1 MGLTLTCCTN
11 IFFSNLTWRRG
22 SLLFLIA
29 YSLLPSI
36 AQAVPSFARQTGA
49 ECAAC
54 HTVYP
59 ELTPFGR
66 QFKLRGY
73 TLGEL
78 NAENS
83 PTGKLPI
90 AALLQISR
98 TETAQTNTPGAMP
111 SDFPNDRK
119 TLVQA
124 AGLYYA
130 GKITDNAGALV
141 QYSYNGFEKRWAVE
155 MADIRYANSLKLSNG
170 KEFLYGVTLSN
181 SPTITDPYNS
191 TSMWGFPYSSTA
203 EVMPIQGPIID
214 MALASKVA
222 GPGVYALYNDW
233 LYAEVAAYR
242 TTNTGALRPLGLGN
256 WSKTANVVD
265 GYAPYW
271 RVAVQREID
280 GKHSL
285 SLGAFGLDAN
295 VFPGNNTSGGTDRF
309 RDYGLDG
316 QYQYI
321 ADEHIF
327 SLQGR
332 YTKEQQTRS
341 ESFATMAASN
351 LNNDLASLKL
361 GGNYYFKRQY
371 GIRTQYFKT
380 TGSSDTNLYNM
391 GGMGTPV
398 MGSINANPETS
409 GWVNELVYLPLPNTT
424 LSLRYTSYSMF
435 NGASTN
441 YDGNGRNAK
450 DNNSIYLL
458 ARILF

>member
-1 MGLTLTCCTN
+1 MKLKSTLLTTN
-11 IFFSNLTWRRG
+11 LVIFAT
-22 SLLFLIA
+22 
-29 YSLLPSI
+29 LPSL
-36 AQAVPSFARQTGA
+36 AQAVPSFARQTGM
-49 ECAAC
+49 ECSAC

-90 AALLQISR
+90 AAMLQISR
-98 TETAQTNTPGAMP
+98 TDTSQTNTPGAMP

-141 QYSYNGFEKRWAVE
+141 QYSYDGFEKRWAVE
-155 MADIRYANSLKLSNG
+155 MADVRYADSSTLSSG
-170 KEFLYGVTLSN
+170 KELLYGVTLSN
-181 SPTITDPYNS
+181 NPTITDIYNS
-191 TSMWGFPYSSTA
+191 TSTFGFPYTSDA
-203 EVMPIQGPIID
+203 GVMAAAGPIID
-214 MALASKVA
+214 MALMAKVA
-222 GPGVYALYNDW
+222 GPGVYALYDDW
-233 LYAEVAAYR
+233 LYAEAAVYR
-242 TTNTGALRPLGLGN
+242 TTQTGALRPLGWGN
-256 WSKTANVVD
+256 WSETANIVD

-280 GKHSL
+280 GGHSM
-285 SLGAFGLDAN
+285 SLGAFGLDAK
-295 VFPGNNTSGGTDRF
+295 VFLEGETSGGTDRF
-309 RDYGLDG
+309 RDYGIDG

-321 ADEHIF
+321 TDEHIL

-332 YTKEQQTRS
+332 YTEERQTRS

-380 TGSSDTNLYNM
+380 TGSSDSNLYNM
-391 GGMGTPV
+391 GGMGAPV

-409 GWVNELVYLPLPNTT
+409 GWVNELVYLPLPNTEF
-424 LSLRYTSYSMF
+424 LLRYTSYSKF

-450 DNNSIYLL
+450 DNDSIYLS
-458 ARILF
+458 ARVLF

>member
-1 MGLTLTCCTN
+1 MKKFIDGD
-11 IFFSNLTWRRG
+11 FSWWRG

-29 YSLLPSI
+29 YLLTPSV
-36 AQAVPSFARQTGA
+36 AQAVPSFARQTGM
-49 ECAAC
+49 ECSAC

-98 TETAQTNTPGAMP
+98 TDTSQTNTPGAMP

-141 QYSYNGFEKRWAVE
+141 QYSYDGFEKRWAVE
-155 MADIRYANSLKLSNG
+155 MADIRYANSLTLSSG
-170 KEFLYGVTLSN
+170 KELLYGVTLSN
-181 SPTITDPYNS
+181 NPTITDPYNS
-191 TSMWGFPYSSTA
+191 TSMWGFPYTSDA
-203 EVMPIQGPIID
+203 GVMPAAGPIID
-214 MALASKVA
+214 MALAAKVA
-222 GPGVYALYNDW
+222 GPGVYAFYDDW

-256 WSKTANVVD
+256 WPETGNVVD

-280 GKHSL
+280 GKHSV
-285 SLGAFGLDAN
+285 SLGTFGLDAK

-309 RDYGLDG
+309 RDYGIDG

-321 ADEHIF
+321 TDEHIL

-332 YTKEQQTRS
+332 YTEERQTRS

-351 LNNDLASLKL
+351 LNNDLTSLKL
-361 GGNYYFKRQY
+361 GGNYYFMRQY

-380 TGSSDTNLYNM
+380 TGSSDDSLYNM
-391 GGMGTPV
+391 GGMPAPV
-398 MGSINANPETS
+398 MGSANANPGTS
-409 GWVNELVYLPLPNTT
+409 GWVNELVYLPLPQTT
-424 LSLRYTSYSMF
+424 FSLRYTSYSRF

-458 ARILF
+458 AWVLF

>member
-1 MGLTLTCCTN
+1 MKLKSTLLATTKEIGGN
-11 IFFSNLTWRRG
+11 FSWWRG
-22 SLLFLIA
+22 SLLFLIT
-29 YSLLPSI
+29 YLLLPSV
-36 AQAVPSFARQTGA
+36 AQAVPSFGRQTGA
-49 ECAAC
+49 TCAAC

-73 TLGEL
+73 ALGEL

-83 PTGKLPI
+83 LTGKLPI
-90 AALLQISR
+90 SALLQISR
-98 TETAQTNTPGAMP
+98 TDTSGALP
-111 SDFPNDRK
+111 AADFPNDRK

-124 AGLYYA
+124 AGIYYA
-130 GKITDNAGALV
+130 GKITDKAGALV
-141 QYSYNGFEKRWAVE
+141 QYSYDGFEKRWATE
-155 MADIRYANSLKLSNG
+155 MADIRYADSLTLSNQ
-170 KEFLYGVTLSN
+170 KELLYGVTLSN
-181 SPTITDPYNS
+181 NPTITDVYNS
-191 TSMWGFPYSSTA
+191 TSAWSFPHSPTA
-203 EVMPIQGPIID
+203 EVMPAATPIID
-214 MALASKVA
+214 MALASRVA
-222 GPGVYALYNDW
+222 GPGVYAFYDDW

-242 TTNTGALRPLGLGN
+242 TTNTGVFRPLGWGS
-256 WSKTANVVD
+256 WSVPTNVVD

-280 GKHSL
+280 GKHSV
-285 SLGAFGLDAN
+285 SLGAFGLDAK
-295 VFPGNNTSGGTDRF
+295 VFPGNNTSGGTDSF

-321 ADEHIF
+321 TDEHIF

-332 YTKEQQTRS
+332 YTKERQTRS
-341 ESFATMAASN
+341 ESFLLGDASN

-361 GGNYYFKRQY
+361 GGHYYFKRQY

-391 GGMGTPV
+391 GGMGAPV

-409 GWVNELVYLPLPNTT
+409 GWVNELVYLPWPQTT
-424 LSLRYTSYSMF
+424 FSLRYTSYSRF

-450 DNNSIYLL
+450 DNNSIHLL
-458 ARILF
+458 AWFLF

>member
-1 MGLTLTCCTN
+1 MKKFIDGG
-11 IFFSNLTWRRG
+11 FSWLRG

-29 YSLLPSI
+29 YLLLPSV
-36 AQAVPSFARQTGA
+36 AQAVPSFARQTGM
-49 ECAAC
+49 ECSAC

-90 AALLQISR
+90 AAMLQISR
-98 TETAQTNTPGAMP
+98 TDISKTNTPGAMP

-119 TLVQA
+119 TLVQT

-130 GKITDNAGALV
+130 GKITDNAGAFV
-141 QYSYNGFEKRWAVE
+141 QYSYDGFEKAWMVE
-155 MADIRYANSLKLSNG
+155 MADVRYADSSTLSSG
-170 KEFLYGVTLSN
+170 KELLYGVTLSN
-181 SPTITDPYNS
+181 NPTITDIYNS
-191 TSMWGFPYSSTA
+191 TSTFGFPYTSDAGVMTA
-203 EVMPIQGPIID
+203 APIID
-214 MALASKVA
+214 MALMGKVA
-222 GPGVYALYNDW
+222 GPGMYALYDDW
-233 LYAEVAAYR
+233 LYVDVAAYR
-242 TTNTGALRPLGLGN
+242 TTNTGALRPFGLGG
-256 WSKTANVVD
+256 WSETHNVVD

-280 GKHSL
+280 GRHSI
-285 SLGAFGLDAN
+285 SLGAFGLDAK
-295 VFPGNNTSGGTDRF
+295 VFLEGETSGGTDRF
-309 RDYGLDG
+309 RDYGIDG

-321 ADEHIF
+321 TDEHIL

-332 YTKEQQTRS
+332 YTEERQTRS
-341 ESFATMAASN
+341 ASFANMDASN
-351 LNNDLASLKL
+351 LNNDLTSLKL

-371 GIRTQYFKT
+371 GIRTQYFNT
-380 TGSSDTNLYNM
+380 TGSSDMNLYR
-391 GGMGTPV
+391 GMMPMPV
-398 MGSINANPETS
+398 MGSANANPETS
-409 GWVNELVYLPLPNTT
+409 GWVNELVYLPLPKTEF
-424 LSLRYTSYSMF
+424 LLRYTSYSKF

-450 DNNSIYLL
+450 DNDSIYLS
-458 ARILF
+458 ARVLF

>member
-1 MGLTLTCCTN
+1 MKNFIGANFC
-11 IFFSNLTWRRG
+11 WWRG
-22 SLLFLIA
+22 SPLFLVA
-29 YSLLPSI
+29 YLLLPSV

-49 ECAAC
+49 ECSSC

-83 PTGKLPI
+83 LTGKLPI
-90 AALLQISR
+90 SALLQISR
-98 TETAQTNTPGAMP
+98 ADTSQTDTPGAMP
-111 SDFPNDRK
+111 SDFPDDRK
-119 TLVQA
+119 TMIQA
-124 AGLYYA
+124 ASLYYA

-141 QYSYNGFEKRWAVE
+141 QYSYDGFEKRWAVE
-155 MADIRYANSLKLSNG
+155 MADIRYANSLALSG
-170 KEFLYGVTLSN
+170 DKELLYGVTLSN
-181 SPTITDPYNS
+181 NPTITDIYNS
-191 TSMWGFPYSSTA
+191 TSMWGFPYTSSEA
-203 EVMPIQGPIID
+203 VVMPAAGPIID
-214 MALASKVA
+214 MALMAKVA

-242 TTNTGALRPLGLGN
+242 TTNTGALRPLGWGN
-256 WSKTANVVD
+256 WSEIGNVVD
-265 GYAPYW
+265 GYASYW
-271 RVAVQREID
+271 RVAVQREVD
-280 GKHSL
+280 GKHSM
-285 SLGAFGLDAN
+285 SLGAFGLDAK
-295 VFPGNNTSGGTDRF
+295 VFPGENTSGGTDRF
-309 RDYGLDG
+309 RDYGIDG

-321 ADEHIF
+321 ADEHIL

-332 YTKEQQTRS
+332 YTKERQTRS

-351 LNNDLASLKL
+351 LNNDLASRKL
-361 GGNYYFKRQY
+361 GANYYFKRQH

-380 TGSSDTNLYNM
+380 TGSSDGSLYNM
-391 GGMGTPV
+391 GAMPAPV
-398 MGSINANPETS
+398 MGSANANPETS
-409 GWVNELVYLPLPNTT
+409 GWINELVYLPRPNITT
-424 LSLRYTSYSMF
+424 SLRYTRYSKF

-458 ARILF
+458 AWVLF